1 VRAGVK
7 VNRAFPCPQIR
18 GLVKSDDRDVILIT
32 IRFFDRIMLTAHP
45 HRRLLNAE
53 RQSNIREAVSIESRV
68 LYPAHCRNSRNSIAS
83 RADALAPVGRAVT
96 LKSDGLVE

>member
-1 VRAGVK
+1 MRAGVK

-68 LYPAHCRNSRNSIAS
+68 LYPAHCQNSLETQS
-83 RADALAPVGRAVT
+83 PVELMR
-96 LKSDGLVE
+96 LRP